1 MSAVGKPHPKAKFTP
16 AEDVKLRALVQ
27 FLGTSSWNKVAEF
40 MGTRNARQCR
50 DRYKNYLAP
59 NLCTKPWTLEDDEKL
74 NNLINTMG
82 KKWSQIA
89 KEFPGR
95 TDINI
100 KSRWMLLQRQLAR
113 EKENSKKSNN
123 FFNSIEELSLDISD
137 ECNLPVASDLS
148 DITTD
153 TIYPDYEFRL

>member
-1 MSAVGKPHPKAKFTP
+1 MSAVGKPHPKEKFTP

-27 FLGTSSWNKVAEF
+27 FLGTSSWNKVAEY

-59 NLCTKPWTLEDDEKL
+59 NLSTRPWTLEDDEKL

-82 KKWSQIA
+82 RKWSQIA

-100 KSRWMLLQRQLAR
+100 KSRWMLLQRQEAR
-113 EKENSKKSNN
+113 ERENSRKSSN
-123 FFNSIEELSLDISD
+123 FFITLDDLSIDYEDDSKLLSITDM
-137 ECNLPVASDLS
+137 SDLA
-148 DITTD
+148 TD
-153 TIYPDYEFRL
+153 TILPDFEFNI